1 MAMLKQYRKK
11 VNHKEYFILKKQ
23 TAAFHNLG
31 CKVNA
36 YEMEGME
43 ESLRK
48 AGYEIVPFTEKAD
61 VYVINTCTVTRVADQ
76 KSRQMISRARTLN
89 PDAIV
94 VACGC
99 YANTGKDV
107 LIKDGVADLILGN
120 NEKSH
125 LYDEIEKLREKRLT
139 DSMARETLV
148 PDINRGSWNF
158 EETTVSMK
166 EEHTR
171 AFLKVE
177 DGCNQFCSYC
187 IIPFARGRERSRNP
201 ERVIEEV
208 KTLAGQGFREFVLT
222 GIRLTS
228 YAYEDLTLVDLI
240 ERISDISGVE
250 RIRLGSLEPAAVT
263 EDFARRLSVL
273 KNFCPHFHMSLQ
285 SGSASVLKRMNRH
298 YTPDGFMESVYNLRK
313 YFDDPAI
320 TADMICGFPG
330 ETAEEFCESVDFAK
344 RVGFYEIHVF
354 PYSVRQGTRAE
365 KMPGQ
370 LSKKEKAARTKILR
384 DEAAQMKQ
392 EYLKRHLG
400 KRSDVLLEEQTTENG
415 ITYWTGYTPEYIRV
429 LYESAEDMSGRFV
442 SGVLTEEDGLIHLSA
457 CQE

>member
-1 MAMLKQYRKK
+1 LKNK
-11 VNHKEYFILKKQ
+11 

-43 ESLRK
+43 EELRK
-48 AGYEIVPFTEKAD
+48 AGYKIVPFTEKAD

-76 KSRQMISRARTLN
+76 KSRQMISRAKNLN

-107 LIKDGVADLILGN
+107 LIRDGVADLILGN

-125 LYDEIEKLREKRLT
+125 LNEEIEKLKTRRLT
-139 DSMARETLV
+139 DNNARETFV
-148 PDINRGSWNF
+148 PDINKGKWEF
-158 EETTVSMK
+158 EETKVSMK

-177 DGCNQFCSYC
+177 DGCNQFCTYC
-187 IIPFARGRERSRNP
+187 IIPFARGRERSRSP
-201 ERVIEEV
+201 EKVIEEV
-208 KTLAGQGFREFVLT
+208 NELVKQGFREFVLT

-228 YAYEDLTLVDLI
+228 YSYDGFELKDLVKEVAKID
-240 ERISDISGVE
+240 GVH
-250 RIRLGSLEPAAVT
+250 RIRLGSLEPRAVT
-263 EDFARRLSVL
+263 EDFAKELSEL
-273 KNFCPHFHMSLQ
+273 KNFCPHFHLSLQ
-285 SGSASVLKRMNRH
+285 SGSKTVLSRMNRH
-298 YTPDGFMESVYNLRK
+298 YTPEEFLTSVGYLRK
-313 YFDDPAI
+313 YFDDPAL

-330 ETAEEFCESVDFAK
+330 ETEEEFNESLEFAK
-344 RVGFYEIHVF
+344 KVGFYEIHVF

-370 LSKKEKAARTKILR
+370 LSKKQKAERTQLLR
-384 DEAAQMKQ
+384 AAAALMKQ
-392 EYLKRHLG
+392 AYLDRHLG
-400 KRSDVLLEEQTTENG
+400 KAAEALLEEKTEIG
-415 ITYWTGYTPEYIRV
+415 GKTYWCGYTPEYIRV
-429 LYESAEDMSGRFV
+429 LYDSDEDMSGKFV
-442 SGVLTEEDGLIHLSA
+442 TGKLTRIEDGFIHLSDD
-457 CQE
+457 

>member
-1 MAMLKQYRKK
+1 MEKR
-11 VNHKEYFILKKQ
+11 

-43 ESLRK
+43 EALRN
-48 AGYEIVPFTEKAD
+48 AGYDIVPFTEKAD

-76 KSRQMISRARTLN
+76 KSRQMISRAKTLN

-107 LIKDGVADLILGN
+107 LVKDGVADIILGN

-125 LYDEIEKLREKRLT
+125 LNEEIERLRAKRAT
-139 DSMARETLV
+139 DSYAKETLV
-148 PDINRGSWNF
+148 PDINHGKYEF
-158 EETTVSMK
+158 EETGLSIK

-171 AFLKVE
+171 AFIKVE

-187 IIPFARGRERSRNP
+187 IIPFARGRERSRDP
-201 ERVIEEV
+201 KKVVEEV
-208 KTLAGQGFREFVLT
+208 QGLVRQGFSEFVLT

-228 YAYEDLTLVDLI
+228 YSYEGLTLVDLI
-240 ERISDISGVE
+240 ESVSRLEGVR
-250 RIRLGSLEPAAVT
+250 RIRLGSLEPSAVT
-263 EDFARRLSVL
+263 EDFAMRLSAL
-273 KNFCPHFHMSLQ
+273 PNMCPHFHMSLQ
-285 SGSASVLKRMNRH
+285 SGSATVLKRMNRN
-298 YTPDGFMESVYNLRK
+298 YTPDEFMESIGYLRK

-330 ETAEEFCESVDFAK
+330 ETAEEFRESLEFA
-344 RVGFYEIHVF
+344 RQAGFYEIHVF

-365 KMPGQ
+365 RMPGQ
-370 LSKKEKAARTKILR
+370 LSKKQKAERTRVLR
-384 DEAAQMKQ
+384 DEAARLKMD
-392 EYLKRHLG
+392 YLKRHTDM
-400 KRSDVLLEEQTTENG
+400 RSEALLEEKEALNG
-415 ITYWTGYTPEYIRV
+415 REYWTGYTPEYIRV
-429 LYESAEDMSGRFV
+429 LYDSDEDLSGHFV
-442 SGVLTEEDGLIHLSA
+442 EGALGEIEDGYMHLKS
-457 CQE
+457 